1 MLKTSSVFNVC
12 QYSHRPSAFQLF
24 SITCFKANSQ
34 IQISTSPSFSVF
46 VQLSGVRK
54 LQYNCGG
61 SALEIELSCKPL
73 ARSIPDLNQFHQ
85 NLPRLPFWKGSG
97 CHLFDLICYA
107 IRLHQSLQLRLSHCK
122 RLAGVR
128 RFCPDRS

>member
-12 QYSHRPSAFQLF
+12 QYSHGPSAFQLV

-34 IQISTSPSFSVF
+34 IQISSSPLFSFCICSTLRVTI
-46 VQLSGVRK
+46 
-54 LQYNCGG
+54 NCGG

-85 NLPRLPFWKGSG
+85 VLPRLPFWKGSG

-107 IRLHQSLQLRLSHCK
+107 IRPHQSLQLRLSHCK